1 MRSGDLYWGVTAAA
15 GERPYLVLTRTA
27 AIEVLDR
34 ITVAPCSTRIRGIP
48 TELPLGAD
56 DGLDHDS
63 VAQLD
68 SIMPVLKTSLH
79 RRLGSIGADR
89 HADLCERVAVA
100 FGCD

>member
-15 GERPYLVLTRTA
+15 GERPYLILTRSA
-27 AIEVLDR
+27 AIEVLQR

-48 TELPLGAD
+48 TELPLGAEE
-56 DGLDHDS
+56 GLDHNS

-79 RRLGSIGADR
+79 RRLGTIGPAR
-89 HADLCERVAVA
+89 HAELCERVAIA